1 VSRSAVRD
9 ADAALSAV
17 GRVGLLMEAHQPAKD
32 APPVPEAARFAAVLR
47 EATGAA
53 AADVRRR
60 RAPDWSAL
68 HAELARWPS
77 DPAGDRVVRRG
88 AELLADTLDELTE
101 ALRPRSAGRRH
112 PAEGPGR
119 PAAR

>member
-1 VSRSAVRD
+1 
-9 ADAALSAV
+9 
-17 GRVGLLMEAHQPAKD
+17 
-32 APPVPEAARFAAVLR
+32 AVLR
-47 EATGAA
+47 ESTAA
-53 AADVRRR
+53 AVARVRER

-68 HAELARWPS
+68 HAELDRWPS

-88 AELLADTLDELTE
+88 AELLVDTLDELAE

-112 PAEGPGR
+112 PAGEPGP

>member
-1 VSRSAVRD
+1 MRD

-17 GRVGLLMEAHQPAKD
+17 GRVGLLMEAHQPPKD
-32 APPVPEAARFAAVLR
+32 AAPVPEAARFAAALR
-47 EATGAA
+47 QATAA
-53 AADVRRR
+53 ATAEVRAR
-60 RAPDWSAL
+60 RAPDWRAL
-68 HAELARWPS
+68 HAELGGWPS

-88 AELLADTLDELTE
+88 AELLVDTLDELAE

-112 PAEGPGR
+112 PAGRLAGR